1 MFRKNLELSLLS
13 FISYLGNYEF
23 FPEPEFETSN
33 EDQ

>member
-1 MFRKNLELSLLS
+1 LPLLS